1 MNSKYFQKLFIL
13 AGAISLFGFGLGFG
27 LGLIFKNEE
36 IPARLRTNNAKI
48 SSVVLLDS
56 LNRQLVTYVWTSCMG
71 ISGFQMQNALTSGNL
86 NWLPGGSAIDSD
98 INQ

>member
-13 AGAISLFGFGLGFG
+13 VGAISLFGFGLGFG

-36 IPARLRTNNAKI
+36 IPARLRTNAKI

-56 LNRQLVTYVWTSCMG
+56 LNHQLVTYIWTSCMG
-71 ISGFQMQNALTSGNL
+71 ILGFQMQNVVSSGNL
-86 NWLPGGSAIDSD
+86 NLLPGGPAIDSD